1 MGEVFDWLDH
11 NEDGFLDQV
20 EQWRALKVS
29 HQSEAATVEKAF
41 RGCILQWM
49 RLWINCQ
56 MEHPGAP

>member
-29 HQSEAATVEKAF
+29 HQSKAAAAVSAKGESI
-41 RGCILQWM
+41 GC
-49 RLWINCQ
+49 RL
-56 MEHPGAP
+56 